1 MADTVR
7 IAMNEPGALKWP
19 QRCPRCGS
27 THDLVYLDSRVVRN
41 NRGPQNKLS
50 VLQSLSRI
58 NTVEYV
64 QEWFTISVLMCRTHA
79 YSNQTGGLL
88 LGYGVP
94 MKIVRAS
101 VYLGFLCFLLFF
113 YGAWTNGLT
122 LAAQFH
128 HLPVGMLAYCAWGLA
143 GVLVLLWARRVAWV
157 RPVRLDP
164 DYDIA
169 IMRFKDEKYA
179 RDFKRMNIRHTMG
192 GAVSTLPIWMRMTPM
207 KALVLICA
215 VLILVALL
223 VNR

>member
-7 IAMNEPGALKWP
+7 IAMNEPGPLKWP

-27 THDLVYLDSRVVRN
+27 THDLVYLDARVVRN
-41 NRGPQNKLS
+41 NRGPQNQLS

-58 NTVEYV
+58 NTVEVV
-64 QEWFTISVLMCRTHA
+64 QEWFTLSVLMCRRHA
-79 YSNQTGGLL
+79 YSNQTGGVL

-94 MKIVRAS
+94 MKIVRATI
-101 VYLGFLCFLLFF
+101 YLGFVGVVLFF
-113 YGAWTNGLT
+113 VGAHSNGIT
-122 LAAQFH
+122 LAAEFH
-128 HLPVGMLAYCAWGLA
+128 QVPWGMLAFAAWGLVGMLA
-143 GVLVLLWARRVAWV
+143 LLWARRVAWV

-179 RDFKRMNIRHTMG
+179 RDFKRMNTRHTMG

-207 KALVLICA
+207 KALVLLCCL
-215 VLILVALL
+215 LILFALWMG
-223 VNR
+223 R